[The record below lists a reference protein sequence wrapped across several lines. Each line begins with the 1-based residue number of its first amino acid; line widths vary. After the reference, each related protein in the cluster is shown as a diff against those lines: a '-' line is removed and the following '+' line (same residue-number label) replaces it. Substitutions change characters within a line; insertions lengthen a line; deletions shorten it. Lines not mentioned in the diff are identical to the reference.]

1 MSDRT
6 RSELIARRGEIL
18 AELLL
23 QDLGAEFVARPTTD
37 LGYDLLA
44 GFPNTEGGIN
54 MAAVEVKV
62 TERDVGGVVR
72 LRRTEF
78 QRLARSNIPSL
89 LLVVNVKDNRLF
101 YSMPASEDVAGS
113 RADSVTVPVTPIDA
127 VARDDLRALLAGAPE
142 AAMPGTRVA

>member
-1 MSDRT
+1 MSGQS
-6 RSELIARRGEIL
+6 RSELIARRGEL
-18 AELLL
+18 MAELLL

-54 MAAVEVKV
+54 MAAVEVKA
-62 TERDVGGVVR
+62 TESDVGEVVR
-72 LRRTEF
+72 LPKTEF

-101 YSMPASEDVAGS
+101 YSMPASEEGVAT
-113 RADSVTVPVTPIDA
+113 RADSVTVPVAQIDA

-142 AAMPGTRVA
+142 AVMPGTRVA